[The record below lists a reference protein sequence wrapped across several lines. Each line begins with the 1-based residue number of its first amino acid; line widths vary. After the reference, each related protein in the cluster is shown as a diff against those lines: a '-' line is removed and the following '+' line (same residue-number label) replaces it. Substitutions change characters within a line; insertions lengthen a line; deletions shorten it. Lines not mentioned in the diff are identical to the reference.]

1 MLLILL
7 HQVSKHSDLY
17 SQEFCKEFFVKRSWK
32 IPAPHPVRHTCSQPQ
47 TFQLSVVELCRSCQ
61 FGLLTNTWANLGFW
75 FLMDDFLGANL
86 QKEGTFLALSWTGV
100 FLSIMWVLVQGSE
113 PYAPACLL
121 PCGMRWIC
129 LLRTKLPAKLQSS
142 FYMFLRTGLTR
153 YKRNE

>member
-7 HQVSKHSDLY
+7 HQVSKHNGLY
-17 SQEFCKEFFVKRSWK
+17 SQEFCKKFFIVKRSWK

-47 TFQLSVVELCRSCQ
+47 IFQLGVIELSVWASYQHMGKSGFLISHGWL
-61 FGLLTNTWANLGFW
+61 FGHQLTEGRNLPCS
-75 FLMDDFLGANL
+75 FLD
-86 QKEGTFLALSWTGV
+86 QGV
-100 FLSIMWVLVQGSE
+100 FLSIMWVLVQGPE

-129 LLRTKLPAKLQSS
+129 LLRTELPAKLQSS

-153 YKRNE
+153 CKRNE